1 MGNARNLGSFL
12 GNNTSLS
19 TINNAYAAG
28 TLVPSSTNPSLII
41 NGAMRIDQRNSGLLT
56 NPNGHFPVDRF
67 AVGNY
72 IPSTTSEQS
81 TTAPSG
87 YSNSLKVT
95 NGTATVPSNQGF
107 TYQVYQFI
115 EGFNTTHLVFGSS
128 SAKTVTLSFWV
139 RSSITGT
146 FAVTLQNSARDRS
159 YISTYTINQADT
171 FEKKTITVNGD
182 VAGTWVGA
190 TNGIGLRLIFD
201 IGSGTTR
208 ETTAGAWQSGNYTR
222 TSGSARI
229 NTTTG
234 ATFYVT
240 GVKLEEGSEA
250 TDFQRVP
257 YPEEL
262 TKCKRYYQVYGGSG
276 NYHAFAAVGTYNT
289 SSGVGY
295 LDLEVTMRAQPTGST
310 VGTFQASNGV
320 VSTCGVNLS
329 SFAEP
334 DGGCKLIQVH
344 AHSASGFING
354 YFMRVRANNDAT
366 TRLKFDAEI

>member
-12 GNNTSLS
+12 GNNTSLN

-201 IGSGTTR
+201 IGSGTNR

-222 TSGSARI
+222 TSDSARI
-229 NTTTG
+229 NTTTS

-240 GVKLEEGSEA
+240 GVQLEVGKVA
-250 TDFQRVP
+250 TPFEHRS
-257 YPEEL
+257 YGEEL
-262 TKCKRYYQVYGGSG
+262 ALCERYYQKLGGTAYQALGFGKIYAAGQS
-276 NYHAFAAVGTYNT
+276 AFAYVGFNT
-289 SSGVGY
+289 KMRASPSVTEGGNGLIVTDRVAYDDTVTSLSGVAAGQGSLY
-295 LDLEVTMRAQPTGST
+295 ATFHTGVTRSDRHPVIIACK
-310 VGTFQASNGV
+310 NG
-320 VSTCGVNLS
+320 
-329 SFAEP
+329 
-334 DGGCKLIQVH
+334 
-344 AHSASGFING
+344 ASGWLN
-354 YFMRVRANNDAT
+354 
-366 TRLKFDAEI
+366 LDAEL

>member
-1 MGNARNLGSFL
+1 MTKARDLADL
-12 GNNTSLS
+12 GNKTSLDE
-19 TINNAYAAG
+19 INDAYDAG
-28 TLVPSSTNPSLII
+28 AFSNRNMVT
-41 NGAMRIDQRNSGLLT
+41 NGAMVINQRNEVFT

-72 IPSTTSEQS
+72 IPSTTTEQS

-95 NGTATVPSNQGF
+95 NGTATVPSNQFF

-115 EGFNTTHLVFGSS
+115 EGFNTAPLLFGNS

-201 IGSGTTR
+201 IGSGTNR

-234 ATFYVT
+234 ATFYIT
-240 GVKLEEGSEA
+240 GVQLEVGDTA
-250 TDFQRVP
+250 TPFEHKNVGQ
-257 YPEEL
+257 EL
-262 TKCKRYYQVYGGSG
+262 LACQRYYFQKSFAAGDRNLGSG
-276 NYHAFAAVGTYNT
+276 RWEGNGAGITVSFPVQ
-289 SSGVGY
+289 
-295 LDLEVTMRAQPTGST
+295 MRGLPT
-310 VGTFQASNGV
+310 
-320 VSTCGVNLS
+320 LS
-329 SFAEP
+329 
-334 DGGCKLIQVH
+334 I
-344 AHSASGFING
+344 
-354 YFMRVRANNDAT
+354 DAT
-366 TRLKFDAEI
+366 GMQAVEPTVAWYTLTGTVNPHKNSFTSNESFYLTSGNGTNKGTTTIAFQSGGRVSFDAEL